1 MSVRTLNRASNRNLF
16 STPVGTNA
24 IVPYRP
30 RASVPAAPRPI
41 STPQVIYP
49 RPIQPANRPATESAH
64 IIDAEIVPSPRQPFY
79 RGQQREKG
87 RPVQSDGRPSSQ
99 VTRPELHPQL
109 QVNAGAFATIADHWA
124 YQQGIP
130 KERIDE
136 ERRAFENVNF
146 LSKNNGWFQ
155 PYTSPGVGP
164 RFRIGA
170 EEIEKAN
177 RYRARNGLPSVNA
190 YGDELPLPRNPE
202 FPPDVAYDR
211 DPLGGEKPAPAP
223 VQDARD
229 RTPSIPFGY
238 PDRFFENDPDT
249 GRPYTQSQQEGARR
263 TGRPAWHINPDTGNP
278 WGTEDPPQPVPLP
291 FDGFP
296 GGSLTLPA
304 RPRPVTVAT
313 WEVTWRATAARSRD
327 QSFLDRIGASVRR
340 FVVTSA
346 TAPTV
351 ELRNMGQTSTAWG
364 PSGFLERLFINGSP
378 VADLGSHLNEGVPP
392 GSPVG
397 TQPNFGRI
405 SNSISTAPKDFVVA
419 PGPVD
424 GDSGPEF
431 RPIGSRPYPAR
442 PAPFAPQPTRVSPFA
457 PSTPAPL
464 VPYRDPRT
472 RPSPVPGG
480 NPTAPPHTLPQL
492 PPRPLP
498 VPLPKPSPIP
508 DPINPRPLPVPSPR
522 LDPAGRPYPPLSP
535 SQNPAP
541 FTQVE
546 RRPEE
551 RDKPAP
557 TSTTGGG
564 NRPPVDKCP
573 DPCPPPEE
581 PIEIE
586 YREFVRCLEVPTG
599 LVPEFVIRRIS
610 VPKQS
615 ANALKSILE
624 SQADLLAEQCGS
636 GRGCCWEIEGSE
648 EILLYE
654 GVPNFSGTTVIIPS
668 GISGFIV
675 EFNPAQAAA
684 DNTLRNVKRNTN
696 PITEETT
703 FINAAAIYIL
713 NANGNVIFRHELWQ
727 PRFEWIAPFEWKDS
741 DLILRILPK
750 GGNVS
755 FKVFSSGKSWS
766 RE

>member
-1 MSVRTLNRASNRNLF
+1 MSTRVRTPLRARPLF

-49 RPIQPANRPATESAH
+49 KPIQPANRPATESAH
-64 IIDAEIVPSPRQPFY
+64 IIDAEVVPSPRQPFY

-202 FPPDVAYDR
+202 FPPDAAYDR
-211 DPLGGEKPAPAP
+211 DPLGGEKPVPDP

-249 GRPYTQSQQEGARR
+249 GLPYTQSQQEGARR
-263 TGRPAWHINPDTGNP
+263 TGRPAWHINPDTGSP
-278 WGTEDPPQPVPLP
+278 WGTEEPPQPVPLP

-296 GGSLTLPA
+296 GGSLTLPS
-304 RPRPVTVAT
+304 RPRPVTVVR
-313 WEVTWRATAARSRD
+313 WRVTLTIGNTTQPTQVNVGVRD
-327 QSFLDRIGASVRR
+327 Y
-340 FVVTSA
+340 FVDSP
-346 TAPTV
+346 TAPDV
-351 ELRNMGQTSTAWG
+351 EIRRVRNQTTGAPGSSIWG
-364 PSGFLERLFINGSP
+364 LYINGRTVFEWGDDFARGNYTWSYSGP
-378 VADLGSHLNEGVPP
+378 TPSEYSVPP
-392 GSPVG
+392 S
-397 TQPNFGRI
+397 
-405 SNSISTAPKDFVVA
+405 
-419 PGPVD
+419 PVD
-424 GDSGPEF
+424 GGSGPEF
-431 RPIGSRPYPAR
+431 RPIGSRPVPAR
-442 PAPFAPQPTRVSPFA
+442 PAPLVPQPTKVSPFA

-472 RPSPVPGG
+472 KPSPAPGG

-541 FTQVE
+541 FTQIE
-546 RRPEE
+546 RRPQE
-551 RDKPAP
+551 RDEPAP

-581 PIEIE
+581 PVEIE

-610 VPKQS
+610 VPKQA

-624 SQADLLAEQCGS
+624 SQADILAEQCGS

-703 FINAAAIYIL
+703 FINAAAIYVL